1 VLDEH
6 IPLNSAIVLSV
17 PEHSSQASENGL
29 LQAWEILE
37 RVRWNADLVV
47 LSSCQ
52 SALGKEFAGEGLLG
66 LTRAVQ
72 FAGARSVIASLWDAD
87 DRQTALFMKR
97 LYTELRAGKTNDESL
112 RAAQIAML
120 RSGAAPFYWAAFT
133 LNGDWR

>member
-1 VLDEH
+1 M
-6 IPLNSAIVLSV
+6 
-17 PEHSSQASENGL
+17 
-29 LQAWEILE
+29 
-37 RVRWNADLVV
+37 
-47 LSSCQ
+47 
-52 SALGKEFAGEGLLG
+52 G

-97 LYTELRAGKTNDESL
+97 LYTELRAGRTKDESL

-120 RSGAAPFYWAAFT
+120 RSGAPPFYWAAFT